1 MDSDWRN
8 FEIVLPTEVGSVTA
22 IIIIMITVTNT
33 LTLLTFKRMMR
44 LQFQHFLTICLA
56 VVGLLTMLPYIISL
70 IGFFRGFLT
79 SSDNISSI
87 VTVYSVS
94 FIAETI

>member
-79 SSDNISSI
+79 SSDNISST

>member
-79 SSDNISSI
+79 SSDNISSM